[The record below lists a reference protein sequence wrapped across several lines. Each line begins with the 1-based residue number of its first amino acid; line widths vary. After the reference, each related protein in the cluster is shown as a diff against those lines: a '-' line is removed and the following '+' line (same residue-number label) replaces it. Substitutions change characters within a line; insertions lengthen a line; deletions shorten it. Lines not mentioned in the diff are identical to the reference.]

1 MSQVLPAVRNGSNG
15 CKTFYN
21 QIIAAYTG
29 WIDSRNNLKEAVVF
43 ADDSPLPDDIIM
55 DLH

>member
-29 WIDSRNNLKEAVVF
+29 WIDSRNNIKEAVVF